1 MESMDDFKEEL
12 ADSYKKFDEGDFEY
26 REESPEDAIWST
38 LKADLENGTV
48 LHTKVTGIVN
58 GGVIANIEGIRGFIP
73 ASQLSLEYVED
84 LNTYLNKKINVKV
97 ITADQEHNKL
107 VLSAKELL
115 KEAREKE
122 KQEQIKSI
130 VPGSITTGT
139 VESLMPYGAFVD
151 LGHNL
156 SGLVHISQICEK
168 RIKHPSVVLKVGDE
182 VKVKVLDVKDG
193 KISLSIKAA
202 SDKPAEDME
211 EETFEIPESEEI
223 STSLG
228 SLLKNLK

>member
-26 REESPEDAIWST
+26 REESPEDAIWSA
-38 LKADLENGTV
+38 LKEDLENGTV
-48 LHTKVTGIVN
+48 LHTKVSGVVN

-84 LNTYLNKKINVKV
+84 LNTYLNKKIDVKV
-97 ITADQEHNKL
+97 ITVDQEHNKL

-202 SDKPAEDME
+202 NDKPAEDIE